1 MENRQ
6 IKCPKAR
13 QCGGCQLQG
22 ISYEEQL
29 EQKQKKTEE
38 LIGPYCRVFPI
49 CGMEDPYHY
58 RNKVHAVL
66 DHKKGKVISGIYA
79 EGSHR
84 VVPVDE
90 CLIEDEKADEIIVT
104 IRELLQSFKLPVYDE
119 DTGRGLFRH
128 ILIRVGK
135 TSGQIMVVLV
145 MASPI
150 FPSKNNF
157 IRVLRQKHPEITTI
171 VQNIN
176 DQDTSMVLGE
186 REKVL
191 YGKGYITDT
200 LCGKVFRISSRS
212 FYQINPVQTEKL
224 YQKAI
229 HLASLT
235 GKERIVDAYC
245 GIGTIGLIASDR
257 VKQVIGIELNEDAV
271 RDAMKNAR
279 ANNVS
284 NVEFYC
290 DDAGDFMREMAANG
304 EKVDVVFMD
313 PPRSGSDEIF
323 LSSVVQLAPKRVVYI
338 SCNPETMARDLE
350 YLTDHG
356 YRAITAWPFDMFP
369 STAHIETVVLLS
381 KGEIDSKKVRVEFSL
396 EGMDMSGFQ
405 KGATYEQIKAYVLK
419 HTGLKVS
426 SLYIS
431 QVKRK
436 CGLDVG
442 QNYNLSKKENAKVP
456 QCPPE
461 KEAAIVEALKYFQ
474 MLE

>member
-49 CGMEDPYHY
+49 CGMENPYHY

-84 VVPVDE
+84 VVPVDS

-128 ILIRVGK
+128 ILVRVGK
-135 TSGQIMVVLV
+135 ASGQIMVVLV

-212 FYQINPVQTEKL
+212 FYQINPTQTEKL

-350 YLTDHG
+350 YLTKHG

-369 STAHIETVVLLS
+369 STAHIET
-381 KGEIDSKKVRVEFSL
+381 ICSL
-396 EGMDMSGFQ
+396 
-405 KGATYEQIKAYVLK
+405 IK
-419 HTGLKVS
+419 
-426 SLYIS
+426 
-431 QVKRK
+431 
-436 CGLDVG
+436 
-442 QNYNLSKKENAKVP
+442 N
-456 QCPPE
+456 
-461 KEAAIVEALKYFQ
+461 
-474 MLE
+474 

>member
-84 VVPVDE
+84 VVPVDA

-356 YRAITAWPFDMFP
+356 YRAITAWTFDMFP
-369 STAHIETVVLLS
+369 STAHIEVVTCLS
-381 KGEIDSKKVRVEFSL
+381 R
-396 EGMDMSGFQ
+396 
-405 KGATYEQIKAYVLK
+405 
-419 HTGLKVS
+419 
-426 SLYIS
+426 
-431 QVKRK
+431 
-436 CGLDVG
+436 
-442 QNYNLSKKENAKVP
+442 
-456 QCPPE
+456 
-461 KEAAIVEALKYFQ
+461 
-474 MLE
+474 

>member
-84 VVPVDE
+84 VVPVDA

-369 STAHIETVVLLS
+369 STAHIEVVTYLS
-381 KGEIDSKKVRVEFSL
+381 R
-396 EGMDMSGFQ
+396 
-405 KGATYEQIKAYVLK
+405 
-419 HTGLKVS
+419 
-426 SLYIS
+426 
-431 QVKRK
+431 
-436 CGLDVG
+436 
-442 QNYNLSKKENAKVP
+442 
-456 QCPPE
+456 
-461 KEAAIVEALKYFQ
+461 
-474 MLE
+474 

>member
-22 ISYEEQL
+22 ISYEKQL

-49 CGMEDPYHY
+49 CGMENPYHY

-84 VVPVDE
+84 VVPVDS

-128 ILIRVGK
+128 ILVRVGK
-135 TSGQIMVVLV
+135 ASGQIMVVLV

-176 DQDTSMVLGE
+176 DEDTSMVLGE

-212 FYQINPVQTEKL
+212 FYQINPAQTEKL

-369 STAHIETVVLLS
+369 STAHIEVVTCLS
-381 KGEIDSKKVRVEFSL
+381 R
-396 EGMDMSGFQ
+396 
-405 KGATYEQIKAYVLK
+405 
-419 HTGLKVS
+419 
-426 SLYIS
+426 
-431 QVKRK
+431 
-436 CGLDVG
+436 
-442 QNYNLSKKENAKVP
+442 
-456 QCPPE
+456 
-461 KEAAIVEALKYFQ
+461 
-474 MLE
+474 

>member
-22 ISYEEQL
+22 ISYEKQL

-49 CGMEDPYHY
+49 CGMENPYHY

-84 VVPVDE
+84 VVPVDS

-104 IRELLQSFKLPVYDE
+104 IRDLLQSFKLPVYDE

-369 STAHIETVVLLS
+369 STAHIEVVTCLS
-381 KGEIDSKKVRVEFSL
+381 R
-396 EGMDMSGFQ
+396 
-405 KGATYEQIKAYVLK
+405 
-419 HTGLKVS
+419 
-426 SLYIS
+426 
-431 QVKRK
+431 
-436 CGLDVG
+436 
-442 QNYNLSKKENAKVP
+442 
-456 QCPPE
+456 
-461 KEAAIVEALKYFQ
+461 
-474 MLE
+474 

>member
-49 CGMEDPYHY
+49 CGMENPYHY

-84 VVPVDE
+84 VVPVDS

-369 STAHIETVVLLS
+369 STAHIEVVTCLS
-381 KGEIDSKKVRVEFSL
+381 R
-396 EGMDMSGFQ
+396 
-405 KGATYEQIKAYVLK
+405 
-419 HTGLKVS
+419 
-426 SLYIS
+426 
-431 QVKRK
+431 
-436 CGLDVG
+436 
-442 QNYNLSKKENAKVP
+442 
-456 QCPPE
+456 
-461 KEAAIVEALKYFQ
+461 
-474 MLE
+474 

>member
-13 QCGGCQLQG
+13 QCGGCKLQG

-84 VVPVDE
+84 VVPVDA

-369 STAHIETVVLLS
+369 STAHIEVVTCLS
-381 KGEIDSKKVRVEFSL
+381 R
-396 EGMDMSGFQ
+396 
-405 KGATYEQIKAYVLK
+405 
-419 HTGLKVS
+419 
-426 SLYIS
+426 
-431 QVKRK
+431 
-436 CGLDVG
+436 
-442 QNYNLSKKENAKVP
+442 
-456 QCPPE
+456 
-461 KEAAIVEALKYFQ
+461 
-474 MLE
+474 

>member
-29 EQKQKKTEE
+29 EQKQKKTEK

-84 VVPVDE
+84 VVPVDA

-369 STAHIETVVLLS
+369 STAHIEVVTCLS
-381 KGEIDSKKVRVEFSL
+381 R
-396 EGMDMSGFQ
+396 
-405 KGATYEQIKAYVLK
+405 
-419 HTGLKVS
+419 
-426 SLYIS
+426 
-431 QVKRK
+431 
-436 CGLDVG
+436 
-442 QNYNLSKKENAKVP
+442 
-456 QCPPE
+456 
-461 KEAAIVEALKYFQ
+461 
-474 MLE
+474 

>member
-1 MENRQ
+1 MENNVK
-6 IKCPKAR
+6 KCPKSR

-22 ISYEEQL
+22 IPYEKQL
-29 EQKQKKTEE
+29 EEKQKKTEE

-49 CGMEDPYHY
+49 CGMEVPYHY

-66 DHKKGKVISGIYA
+66 DHSKGNVISGIYA

-84 VVPVDE
+84 VVSVDS
-90 CLIEDEKADEIIVT
+90 CLIEDERADEIIVT

-200 LCGKVFRISSRS
+200 LCGKEFRISSRS
-212 FYQINPVQTEKL
+212 FYQINPIQTEKL

-257 VKQVIGIELNEDAV
+257 AKQVIGIELNEDAV

-313 PPRSGSDEIF
+313 PPRSGSDEVF
-323 LSSVVQLAPKRVVYI
+323 LSSVVQLAPKNVVYI
-338 SCNPETMARDLE
+338 SCNPETMARDLK
-350 YLTDHG
+350 YLTGHG
-356 YRAITAWPFDMFP
+356 YRALTAWPFDMFP
-369 STAHIETVVLLS
+369 STEHIEVVCC
-381 KGEIDSKKVRVEFSL
+381 
-396 EGMDMSGFQ
+396 
-405 KGATYEQIKAYVLK
+405 LK
-419 HTGLKVS
+419 
-426 SLYIS
+426 
-431 QVKRK
+431 R
-436 CGLDVG
+436 
-442 QNYNLSKKENAKVP
+442 E
-456 QCPPE
+456 
-461 KEAAIVEALKYFQ
+461 
-474 MLE
+474 

>member
-22 ISYEEQL
+22 ISYEKQL

-49 CGMEDPYHY
+49 CGMENPYHY

-84 VVPVDE
+84 VVPVDS

-104 IRELLQSFKLPVYDE
+104 IRDLLQSFKLPVYDE

-200 LCGKVFRISSRS
+200 SA
-212 FYQINPVQTEKL
+212 E
-224 YQKAI
+224 
-229 HLASLT
+229 
-235 GKERIVDAYC
+235 
-245 GIGTIGLIASDR
+245 
-257 VKQVIGIELNEDAV
+257 
-271 RDAMKNAR
+271 
-279 ANNVS
+279 
-284 NVEFYC
+284 
-290 DDAGDFMREMAANG
+290 
-304 EKVDVVFMD
+304 
-313 PPRSGSDEIF
+313 
-323 LSSVVQLAPKRVVYI
+323 
-338 SCNPETMARDLE
+338 
-350 YLTDHG
+350 
-356 YRAITAWPFDMFP
+356 
-369 STAHIETVVLLS
+369 
-381 KGEIDSKKVRVEFSL
+381 
-396 EGMDMSGFQ
+396 
-405 KGATYEQIKAYVLK
+405 
-419 HTGLKVS
+419 
-426 SLYIS
+426 
-431 QVKRK
+431 
-436 CGLDVG
+436 
-442 QNYNLSKKENAKVP
+442 
-456 QCPPE
+456 
-461 KEAAIVEALKYFQ
+461 KYFVYPPGPFIRSIRSRQ
-474 MLE
+474 KSCIRKPSIWPV

>member
-6 IKCPKAR
+6 IKCPKVR

-84 VVPVDE
+84 VVPVDA

-369 STAHIETVVLLS
+369 STGHIEVVTCLS
-381 KGEIDSKKVRVEFSL
+381 R
-396 EGMDMSGFQ
+396 
-405 KGATYEQIKAYVLK
+405 
-419 HTGLKVS
+419 
-426 SLYIS
+426 
-431 QVKRK
+431 
-436 CGLDVG
+436 
-442 QNYNLSKKENAKVP
+442 
-456 QCPPE
+456 
-461 KEAAIVEALKYFQ
+461 
-474 MLE
+474 

>member
-22 ISYEEQL
+22 ISYEKQL

-84 VVPVDE
+84 VVPVDA

-176 DQDTSMVLGE
+176 DQDTSVVLGE

>member
-6 IKCPKAR
+6 IKCPKVR

-84 VVPVDE
+84 VVPVDA

-104 IRELLQSFKLPVYDE
+104 IGELLQSFKLPVYDE

-369 STAHIETVVLLS
+369 STAHIEVVTCLS
-381 KGEIDSKKVRVEFSL
+381 R
-396 EGMDMSGFQ
+396 
-405 KGATYEQIKAYVLK
+405 
-419 HTGLKVS
+419 
-426 SLYIS
+426 
-431 QVKRK
+431 
-436 CGLDVG
+436 
-442 QNYNLSKKENAKVP
+442 
-456 QCPPE
+456 
-461 KEAAIVEALKYFQ
+461 
-474 MLE
+474 

>member
-84 VVPVDE
+84 VVPVDA

-356 YRAITAWPFDMFP
+356 YRAITAWPVDMFP
-369 STAHIETVVLLS
+369 STAHIEVVTCLS
-381 KGEIDSKKVRVEFSL
+381 R
-396 EGMDMSGFQ
+396 
-405 KGATYEQIKAYVLK
+405 
-419 HTGLKVS
+419 
-426 SLYIS
+426 
-431 QVKRK
+431 
-436 CGLDVG
+436 
-442 QNYNLSKKENAKVP
+442 
-456 QCPPE
+456 
-461 KEAAIVEALKYFQ
+461 
-474 MLE
+474 

>member
-1 MENRQ
+1 MENNVK
-6 IKCPKAR
+6 KCPKAR

-22 ISYEEQL
+22 ISYEKQL
-29 EQKQKKTEE
+29 ERKQKKTEE

-49 CGMEDPYHY
+49 CGMENPYHY

-84 VVPVDE
+84 VVPVDS

-135 TSGQIMVVLV
+135 ASGQIMVVLV

-191 YGKGYITDT
+191 FGKGYITDT
-200 LCGKVFRISSRS
+200 LCGKEFRISSRS
-212 FYQINPVQTEKL
+212 FYQINPVQTENL

-350 YLTDHG
+350 YLTEHG

-369 STAHIETVVLLS
+369 STAHIET
-381 KGEIDSKKVRVEFSL
+381 ICSL
-396 EGMDMSGFQ
+396 
-405 KGATYEQIKAYVLK
+405 IK
-419 HTGLKVS
+419 
-426 SLYIS
+426 
-431 QVKRK
+431 
-436 CGLDVG
+436 
-442 QNYNLSKKENAKVP
+442 N
-456 QCPPE
+456 
-461 KEAAIVEALKYFQ
+461 
-474 MLE
+474 